1 MWHILLLKISF
12 SVVKKVKQLSFTVL
26 KIIVQLPASN
36 IINIANT
43 DKFVQEIINSLIKL
57 SEPYWCEQ
65 FKVDTYV

>member
-1 MWHILLLKISF
+1 
-12 SVVKKVKQLSFTVL
+12 VKQLSFTVL

-57 SEPYWCEQ
+57 SEPY
-65 FKVDTYV
+65 